1 VTDAT
6 YERRK
11 KGRLDSIREDS
22 MNMRQLGSVVLFI
35 FALSSSAVAEESA
48 NQIGRYQIV
57 TSNLAAKFTFLLD
70 TVTGQV
76 WQFAK
81 YTDVNGDPELW
92 EPMIRIDSQS
102 ALTELINAKGIKQK
116 PTPPRQPTLQ
126 RPR

>member
-1 VTDAT
+1 
-6 YERRK
+6 
-11 KGRLDSIREDS
+11 
-22 MNMRQLGSVVLFI
+22 MNMRQLTLALGFI
-35 FALSSSAVAEESA
+35 AVLSSSTSAEEST
-48 NQIGRYQIV
+48 NQIGRYQIIS
-57 TSNLAAKFTFLLD
+57 SNLAVKFTFLLD

-92 EPMIRIDSQS
+92 EPMMRVDSAA

-116 PTPPRQPTLQ
+116 PTPQPMLQ

>member
-1 VTDAT
+1 
-6 YERRK
+6 
-11 KGRLDSIREDS
+11 
-22 MNMRQLGSVVLFI
+22 MNMRQLALALGFI
-35 FALSSSAVAEESA
+35 ATLSSSATAEEPA
-48 NQIGRYQIV
+48 NQIGRYQIIS
-57 TSNLAAKFTFLLD
+57 SNLAVKFTFLLD

-92 EPMIRIDSQS
+92 EPMMRIDSAA

>member
-1 VTDAT
+1 
-6 YERRK
+6 
-11 KGRLDSIREDS
+11 
-22 MNMRQLGSVVLFI
+22 MNMRQLTLAVGFI
-35 FALSSSAVAEESA
+35 AVLSSSAAAEESA

-57 TSNLAAKFTFLLD
+57 SSNLAVKFTFLLD

-92 EPMIRIDSQS
+92 EPMMRIDSPA
-102 ALTELINAKGIKQK
+102 ALTELINGKGIKQK
-116 PTPPRQPTLQ
+116 PTPPRQPMLQ

>member
-1 VTDAT
+1 
-6 YERRK
+6 
-11 KGRLDSIREDS
+11 
-22 MNMRQLGSVVLFI
+22 MNMRQLSLAMAFISV
-35 FALSSSAVAEESA
+35 LSSHAAAEEPA

-92 EPMIRIDSQS
+92 EPMTRIDSAA
-102 ALTELINAKGIKQK
+102 ALAELINAKGIKQK

>member
-1 VTDAT
+1 MTMQKLCLVA
-6 YERRK
+6 
-11 KGRLDSIREDS
+11 GFISLLS
-22 MNMRQLGSVVLFI
+22 GS
-35 FALSSSAVAEESA
+35 AAAEESA

-92 EPMIRIDSQS
+92 EPMTRIDSAA
-102 ALTELINAKGIKQK
+102 ALAELINAKGIKQK